1 MQMCE
6 FVVKAQN
13 LVIILLLLILSA
25 CSLQYVSKTE
35 TPAVYSMDGIPF
47 RPGAVSWS
55 PDSARLAL
63 IKNDQLLLFDYS
75 TGISRRIPEIRPL
88 FLDWAPG
95 GRVVVL
101 REKGSG
107 REIIMLDVN
116 SNTYQSMPADEGTE
130 AVRWLN
136 PPDDVVA
143 LSTNINRL
151 TIGTFVTYE
160 LFRLKGGQRDLFLKR
175 ESYFPTRNQVRE
187 FTSAWLYQGIRPVHE
202 SVLIPEY
209 HYPPAVLPYTYLKT
223 VDPVTGLEENIM
235 KQKSRRFNVSAS
247 WSPDG
252 SRLAVSNDEGLLIIE
267 DAGADAGETL
277 EYNMPVNYE
286 IRGWHPSW
294 NPKGSQIY
302 LGGWLIRSDGEAM
315 GKLVRDAA
323 NSIGLWSPDGEKL
336 AVMTESKTFI
346 FDSIHPSFHAPD
358 RPLDDELM
366 NVRDKLRLLKGL
378 FTDGLILN
386 SEFDVRRA
394 KLFEKIGVPRSRILR
409 AKTS

>member
-1 MQMCE
+1 M
-6 FVVKAQN
+6 
-13 LVIILLLLILSA
+13 
-25 CSLQYVSKTE
+25 
-35 TPAVYSMDGIPF
+35 
-47 RPGAVSWS
+47 
-55 PDSARLAL
+55 
-63 IKNDQLLLFDYS
+63 
-75 TGISRRIPEIRPL
+75 
-88 FLDWAPG
+88 
-95 GRVVVL
+95 
-101 REKGSG
+101 
-107 REIIMLDVN
+107 
-116 SNTYQSMPADEGTE
+116 
-130 AVRWLN
+130 
-136 PPDDVVA
+136 
-143 LSTNINRL
+143 
-151 TIGTFVTYE
+151 
-160 LFRLKGGQRDLFLKR
+160 
-175 ESYFPTRNQVRE
+175 
-187 FTSAWLYQGIRPVHE
+187 HE

-267 DAGADAGETL
+267 DAGADAGETS

-346 FDSIHPSFHAPD
+346 FDSLHPSFHAPD
-358 RPLDDELM
+358 RPLDNELM

-378 FTDGLILN
+378 FKDGLILD
-386 SEFDVRRA
+386 SEFHARRA
-394 KLFEKIGVPRSRILR
+394 RLFEKVGGDG
-409 AKTS
+409 K